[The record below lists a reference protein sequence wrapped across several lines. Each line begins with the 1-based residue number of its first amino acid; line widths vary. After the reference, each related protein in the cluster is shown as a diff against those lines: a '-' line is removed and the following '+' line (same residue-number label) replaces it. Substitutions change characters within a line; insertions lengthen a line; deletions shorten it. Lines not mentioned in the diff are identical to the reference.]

1 MPVPSGHPARPQP
14 ENPDLGLEFR
24 HWLDG
29 LRRDSRRHEATVA
42 ELRQRLLRVARHEL
56 GRRRHQLGSISGPE
70 LEDIAEQSAD
80 DAVLKVI
87 VKLDDFR
94 GASRFTTWACK
105 FAIFEV
111 SAKVAQ
117 HAWRRQPADREPAW
131 ETIPDSLAP
140 DPERSAE
147 QREVLAVLRRAI
159 EADLTPHQRRVFVAV
174 ALNEVPIDVLAVEL
188 DSNRNAVY
196 KNLFDARRKLRAAL
210 ASAGHELGEGSR

>member
-1 MPVPSGHPARPQP
+1 MPVPRGQPARPEP
-14 ENPDLGLEFR
+14 ENPALELEFT

-29 LRRDSRRHEATVA
+29 LRRDSRRYEATVA
-42 ELRQRLLRVARHEL
+42 ELRQLLLRVARHEL
-56 GRRRHQLGSISGPE
+56 SRRRHQLGSVSGPE

-87 VKLDDFR
+87 AKLDDFR
-94 GASRFTTWACK
+94 GASRFTTWAYK

-117 HAWRRQPADREPAW
+117 HAWRRRPADREPAW

-140 DPERSAE
+140 SPERTAE
-147 QREVLAVLRRAI
+147 QRDALAVLRRAI

-174 ALNEVPIDVLAVEL
+174 ALNDVPIDVLAVEL
-188 DSNRNAVY
+188 ASNRNAVY

-210 ASAGHELGEGSR
+210 ARAGHDLREES